1 MLGSVV
7 RLGLPPPSRPDHC
20 TNQIG
25 AIRGSGP
32 FSQTLGS
39 RIASPVPRRLI
50 QRHAVQHHGVQYLHS
65 LRSWLDFAAKPLQH
79 KNPDDM
85 TILHLEQLALSD
97 WCYAAFSHSHR

>member
-7 RLGLPPPSRPDHC
+7 RLGLPPPSRPDLC

-25 AIRGSGP
+25 AIRGAGP

-39 RIASPVPRRLI
+39 RFASPVARRLI

-79 KNPDDM
+79 INTLQHKNPDDM
-85 TILHLEQLALSD
+85 TILHLEQLALSE
-97 WCYAAFSHSHR
+97 WG